1 MAAESSRVARWVA
14 LSRAGNACNL
24 PQLKVAAAADGT
36 RLPPH
41 AAPPPAALVLCCCC
55 PLPPDELKSAA
66 LPWCFLWLLCFALL
80 RPFWLAAV
88 ATATVDPPSLS
99 LALTHT
105 HTHTE
110 RERVR
115 ASVCLADSCAS
126 SNWSHFCF
134 AYNTSLAPRSTPWA
148 GTIWLTHTALL
159 PSSLANPYPP
169 ARCPCTALATL
180 SCCSHFSCYT
190 SIVIQV
196 RATIFVAFSVFYAY
210 AQLIFHTLRRRCVPL
225 LRSSPC
231 LLDQLIVLALLIF

>member
-1 MAAESSRVARWVA
+1 MAAKSSRVASRVESHWVA
-14 LSRAGNACNL
+14 PETPAICHNW
-24 PQLKVAAAADGT
+24 KW
-36 RLPPH
+36 LPPLTGR
-41 AAPPPAALVLCCCC
+41 ACLLMPLLPLLPCCCC

-134 AYNTSLAPRSTPWA
+134 AYNTSRAPRSTPWA

-159 PSSLANPYPP
+159 PSSLANPYPLAP
-169 ARCPCTALATL
+169 LCSCTALATL

-210 AQLIFHTLRRRCVPL
+210 AQLIFHTLRRCCVPL
-225 LRSSPC
+225 LHSSPC